1 MILHAVFK
9 MTSTDKLLEFKGWVV
24 KKREHGKIIFLDMR
38 TTDFPWRIL
47 QAVAKKGVLPDNKWN
62 LLERVSQESSVVVR
76 GELVKNP
83 RAPGGEELIVKD
95 LEITSVAESP
105 YPLGKKEQPPD
116 VLMRWRHL
124 AIRSLRYTKIWV
136 VRDALLHAAREYFR
150 KNGWYEVSPP
160 ILVSTACEG
169 GATLFSVNYFDN
181 SKVYLSQSA
190 QLYLE
195 VMIFSLGKVWSLTP
209 SFRAEKSRTRRHLAE
224 YWHLEAEAAWYD
236 LENILKVEEEL
247 IYLIIQKL
255 LENDV
260 VSKIIQEFRGSLD
273 SLEEVKPPFKRVK
286 YDEAIEIL
294 QSKGMKIKWGDDIGG
309 DEEKILS
316 EEIGEWFFLTHFPT
330 HLKAFYVK
338 VDEKR
343 PEISLSADLLAP
355 EGYGEIIGGSQ
366 REDNADVLIERI
378 KAEGFDPRDYDWYLD
393 LRRYGSVPHSGFGLG
408 IERLLMWILKLDH
421 IRDTLPFPRL
431 ARVKKFI

>member
-1 MILHAVFK
+1 MAENPMESF
-9 MTSTDKLLEFKGWVV
+9 SEFKGWVI
-24 KKREHGKIIFLDMR
+24 KKREHGKIVFLDLR
-38 TTDFPWRIL
+38 TMTLPWQIL
-47 QAVAKKGVLPDNKWN
+47 QVVIKKGIFPDEKWG
-62 LLERVSQESSVVVR
+62 LVEKISQESAII
-76 GELVKNP
+76 VKGRMVNNP
-83 RAPGGEELIVKD
+83 RAPGGKELIANDV
-95 LEITSVAESP
+95 EVTSIAESP

-124 AIRSLRYTKIWV
+124 AIRSQKYTKIWI
-136 VRDALLHAAREYFR
+136 VRDSLLRAAREYFT

-169 GATLFSVNYFDN
+169 GATLFSVNYFDDA
-181 SKVYLSQSA
+181 KVYLSQSA

-195 VMIFSLGKVWSLTP
+195 AMIFSLGKVWSLTP

-236 LENILKVEEEL
+236 LDDILKVEEEL
-247 IYLIIQKL
+247 IYYVIQRL

-260 VSKIIQEFRGSLD
+260 ASRIIKEFRGSLEM
-273 SLEEVKPPFKRVK
+273 LEDVRIPFKRIR

-294 QSKGMKIKWGDDIGG
+294 QSKGLKIEWGDDIGG
-309 DEEKILS
+309 DEERILS
-316 EEIGEWFFLTHFPT
+316 EEIGEWFFLTHFPANI
-330 HLKAFYVK
+330 KAFYVK
-338 VDEKR
+338 LDEKR
-343 PEISLSADLLAP
+343 PEVSLSADLLAP

-366 REDNADVLIERI
+366 REDKVDVLIERI
-378 KAEGFDPRDYDWYLD
+378 KSEGFDPKDYEWYLD

-408 IERLLMWILKLDH
+408 VERLLMWVLKLDH
-421 IRDTLPFPRL
+421 IRDSLPFPRL